1 MVENIELFLN
11 NTLGDSGSSFLM
23 NAIGLLDD
31 IGSDDYLFPLRNIM
45 GDGDNSDTEVLVE
58 NIRLIIS
65 DCYDNI
71 LKSMTVFC
79 KEDCP
84 LTTQY
89 DLLFTLSNIETYEG
103 KEELKAVID
112 VGETPEETLA
122 EIVNRFT
129 TTENS
134 IILDGIEKVDLALI
148 DRIEEICTKTITND
162 KTAQYIDKTKIQER
176 ARKFFSKYPETFIRE
191 LIRNGYRLGERRE
204 DYIKALEDYFSTHD
218 PDPIEIAKELIS
230 LAIATETENDP
241 VVVAKELTN
250 SFITD
255 ASMMIKTNAMI
266 ENFYKGAFNEER

>member
-31 IGSDDYLFPLRNIM
+31 IGSDDYLFPLRNLL
-45 GDGDNSDTEVLVE
+45 GDSDNIDNEVLVE
-58 NIRLIIS
+58 NIRLIVS
-65 DCYDNI
+65 ECYDNI
-71 LKSMTVFC
+71 LKTMTVFC
-79 KEDCP
+79 KEECP

-89 DLLFTLSNIETYEG
+89 DILFTLSNIETYEG
-103 KEELKAVID
+103 KEEIKAIID
-112 VGETPEETLA
+112 LGETPEETVA
-122 EIVNRFT
+122 EIVKRFT
-129 TTENS
+129 ATENS
-134 IILDGIEKVDLALI
+134 ITLEGIEKVDLPLI
-148 DRIEEICTKTITND
+148 DRIEELCTKTIAND
-162 KTAQYIDKTKIQER
+162 KMPQFVDKSKIQER
-176 ARKFFSKYPETFIRE
+176 ARKFFSRYPETYIRE

-204 DYIKALEDYFSTHD
+204 DYIKALEDYFSSHD
-218 PDPIEIAKELIS
+218 PDPIEIAKELIA
-230 LAIATETENDP
+230 LTIATETENDP

>member
-31 IGSDDYLFPLRNIM
+31 IGSDDYLFPLRNLL
-45 GDGDNSDTEVLVE
+45 GDSDNIDNEVLVE

-65 DCYDNI
+65 ECYDNI

-89 DLLFTLSNIETYEG
+89 DILFTLSNVETYEG
-103 KEELKAVID
+103 KEEIKAIID
-112 VGETPEETLA
+112 IGETPEETLA
-122 EIVNRFT
+122 EIVKRFT
-129 TTENS
+129 ATENS
-134 IILDGIEKVDLALI
+134 IILEGIEKVDLALI
-148 DRIEEICTKTITND
+148 DRIEVLCTKTLAND
-162 KTAQYIDKTKIQER
+162 KIPQFVDKTKIQER
-176 ARKFFSKYPETFIRE
+176 ARKFFSRYPETYIRE
-191 LIRNGYRLGERRE
+191 LIRNGYRLGERKE

-218 PDPIEIAKELIS
+218 PDPIEIAKELIA
-230 LAIATETENDP
+230 LAIATETEIDP
-241 VVVAKELTN
+241 VISAKELTN

>member
-31 IGSDDYLFPLRNIM
+31 IGSDDYLFPLRNLL
-45 GDGDNSDTEVLVE
+45 GDSDNIDNEVLVE
-58 NIRLIIS
+58 NIRLIVS
-65 DCYDNI
+65 ECYDNI

-89 DLLFTLSNIETYEG
+89 NILFTLSNIESYEG
-103 KEELKAVID
+103 KEEIKAIID
-112 VGETPEETLA
+112 LGETPEETVA
-122 EIVNRFT
+122 EIVKRFT
-129 TTENS
+129 ATENS
-134 IILDGIEKVDLALI
+134 ITLEGIEKVDLALI
-148 DRIEEICTKTITND
+148 DRIEELCTKTIAND
-162 KTAQYIDKTKIQER
+162 KIPQFVDKSKIQER
-176 ARKFFSKYPETFIRE
+176 ARKFFSRYPETYIRE

-204 DYIKALEDYFSTHD
+204 DYIKALEDYFSSHD
-218 PDPIEIAKELIS
+218 PDPIEIAKELTA
-230 LAIATETENDP
+230 LTVATETENDP

>member
-31 IGSDDYLFPLRNIM
+31 IGSDDYLFPLRNLL
-45 GDGDNSDTEVLVE
+45 GDSDNIDNEVLVE
-58 NIRLIIS
+58 NIRLIVS
-65 DCYDNI
+65 ECYDNI

-89 DLLFTLSNIETYEG
+89 NILFTLSNIESYEG
-103 KEELKAVID
+103 KEEIKAIID
-112 VGETPEETLA
+112 LGETPEETVA
-122 EIVNRFT
+122 EIVKRFT
-129 TTENS
+129 ATENS
-134 IILDGIEKVDLALI
+134 ITLEGIEKVDLALI
-148 DRIEEICTKTITND
+148 DRIEELCTKTIAND
-162 KTAQYIDKTKIQER
+162 KIPQFVDKSKIQER
-176 ARKFFSKYPETFIRE
+176 ARKFFSRYPETYIRE

-204 DYIKALEDYFSTHD
+204 DYIKALEDYFSSHD
-218 PDPIEIAKELIS
+218 PDPIEIAKELTA
-230 LAIATETENDP
+230 LTVATETENDP
-241 VVVAKELTN
+241 VTTAKELTN

>member
-31 IGSDDYLFPLRNIM
+31 IGSDDYLFPLRNLL
-45 GDGDNSDTEVLVE
+45 GDNDNIDNEVLVE
-58 NIRLIIS
+58 NIRLIVS
-65 DCYDNI
+65 ECYDNI

-89 DLLFTLSNIETYEG
+89 DILFTLSNIETYEG
-103 KEELKAVID
+103 KEEIKAIID
-112 VGETPEETLA
+112 LGETPEETVA
-122 EIVNRFT
+122 EIVKRFT
-129 TTENS
+129 AIENS
-134 IILDGIEKVDLALI
+134 ITLEGIEKVDLALI
-148 DRIEEICTKTITND
+148 DRIEELCTKNIAND
-162 KTAQYIDKTKIQER
+162 KIPQFVDKSKIQER
-176 ARKFFSKYPETFIRE
+176 ARKFFSRYPETYIRE

-204 DYIKALEDYFSTHD
+204 DYIKALEDHFSTHD
-218 PDPIEIAKELIS
+218 PDPIEIAKELIA
-230 LAIATETENDP
+230 LTIATETENDP